1 MNYPKTLDS
10 TDLIDAAYDAIIKAR
25 TSYGDYSGEAGL
37 TEEDKDAILE
47 LADKLSEVLADSDL
61 IKDHRRPNRWDG
73 FKAFTYEVRGENG
86 FLKKGLTI
94 REAVKCALEGRR
106 FHRSIWRPISHPLN
120 PTDWKPQRILSVDS
134 WVEDGKDHTRL
145 AVRRSHNE
153 IDVPL
158 HCTESV
164 WLTDHFGV
172 TYGEVYGPRYKRDQE
187 GQ

>member
-1 MNYPKTLDS
+1 MTNAKTLDS
-10 TDLIDAAYDAIIKAR
+10 TDFFDAAYDAIIKAR

-37 TEEDKDAILE
+37 SEEDKDGILK
-47 LADKLSEVLADSDL
+47 LAEKLAEVLADSDL
-61 IKDHRRPNRWDG
+61 IKDHRRPNRFDG

-86 FLKKGLTI
+86 YLKTGLTI
-94 REAVKCALEGRR
+94 DEAVKFALEGRR
-106 FHRSIWRPISHPLN
+106 FHRSIWRSIGHPLN

-134 WVEDGKDHTRL
+134 WVEDGLNHTRL

-153 IDVPL
+153 LDVPL
-158 HCTESV
+158 HTTESQ

-172 TYGEVYGPRYKRDQE
+172 TYGQVYGPRYKLDQE